1 MEADERKTLEEKFW
15 AGVSE
20 YFGYSQSNV
29 IQAMKKTA
37 NELESLNGNLIAA
50 SQSSEKL
57 ARALNGLTLAG
68 IIVGVIALGVEIVK
82 LIK

>member
-1 MEADERKTLEEKFW
+1 MGTEKREALEEKFW
-15 AGVSE
+15 AVLSE

-57 ARALNGLTLAG
+57 AKALNGLTLAG
-68 IIVGVIALGVEIVK
+68 IIVGLIALGVEIVK